1 MRAFTTV
8 MTPDLLLAF
17 ATFTIVS
24 SITPGPNNLMLMA
37 SGTNFGVRRT
47 MPHFWGVILGFT
59 ALILLVGL
67 GLSQVFVRFPIAH
80 VVLKVLSALYMLY
93 LAWKIATAP
102 PPSESQTQGKP
113 MTFVQALMF
122 QWVNP
127 KGWSMALTAVSA
139 YVVGYNV
146 WGYVLVALV
155 LGMTSI
161 VASGLWMLTG
171 ARLRR
176 FLANPRALRTFN
188 IVMALLLVASL
199 YPVLF
204 SH

>member
-1 MRAFTTV
+1 

-17 ATFTIVS
+17 ATFTLVS

-47 MPHFWGVILGFT
+47 MPHFWGVIIGFT

-67 GLSQVFVRFPIAH
+67 GLSQIFVAFPIAH
-80 VVLKVLSALYMLY
+80 VVLRVLSALYMLY

-102 PPSESQTQGKP
+102 PPGEGKARGEP

-127 KGWSMALTAVSA
+127 KGWSMALTVVSA

-146 WGYVLVALV
+146 WGYVFVAVV
-155 LGMTSI
+155 LGLTSI

-171 ARLRR
+171 ARLRS
-176 FLANPRALRTFN
+176 LLTNPRALRIFN
-188 IVMALLLVASL
+188 ICMALLLVASL

-204 SH
+204 SR

>member
-1 MRAFTTV
+1 MTTE
-8 MTPDLLLAF
+8 LLLAF
-17 ATFTIVS
+17 ATFTLVS

-47 MPHFWGVILGFT
+47 MPHFWGVIIGFT

-67 GLSQVFVRFPIAH
+67 GLSQIFVAFP
-80 VVLKVLSALYMLY
+80 VMQTVLKALSALYMLY

-102 PPSESQTQGKP
+102 PPGEGEARGKP

-139 YVVGYNV
+139 YVVGYSV
-146 WGYVLVALV
+146 WGYVFVAAV
-155 LGMTSI
+155 LGLTST
-161 VASGLWMLTG
+161 VFSGLWMLAG
-171 ARLRR
+171 ARLRS
-176 FLANPRALRTFN
+176 FLADPRALRTFN

-204 SH
+204 SQ